1 MHYDRTPEERKKR
14 QVKDRYIQI
23 FRAIAIIA
31 VVMIHTTP
39 AGQWQ
44 VFCKPFINFAVA
56 AFIFLSGYLTKTEND
71 NWLKFYIRRI
81 TRVLVPYIIWTV
93 IYSIPDIQSSGPS
106 ALVKNLLCANA
117 TTTLYYIFV
126 YIQFVLLT
134 PLLGK
139 LAKSPYRHLGW
150 LIAPLSVI
158 LFKYIPVFGGFQL
171 GKHLQLFW
179 NDICLGWFT
188 FYYLGLI
195 LGNKILDRK
204 FNIRNLILMYCASVF
219 LQMAEGYL
227 WFIVD
232 PAGCGSQLKLTSI
245 LSSTIFML
253 IIYCVLRRSNHVPD
267 CRFLCTIG
275 DYSFGIYL
283 VHMMFLKGIEDL
295 EFYSTIP
302 YPITSLIVLFISFI
316 LCYISSAA
324 IGKKAS
330 RWVGIV

>member
-1 MHYDRTPEERKKR
+1 M
-14 QVKDRYIQI
+14 

-56 AFIFLSGYLTKTEND
+56 TFIFLSGYLTKTYND
-71 NWLKFYIRRI
+71 NWLKFYVRRL

-93 IYSIPDIQSSGPS
+93 IYSIPDIRSSGPS

-158 LFKYIPVFGGFQL
+158 LFKYIPVFGDIQL
-171 GKHLQLFW
+171 GKHIELFW
-179 NDICLGWFT
+179 NDACLGWFT

-195 LGNKILDRK
+195 LGNRIIDRR
-204 FNIRNLILMYCASVF
+204 FNIRNLAVLYCASLL

-227 WFIVD
+227 WFTVD

-245 LSSTIFML
+245 LSSSIFML
-253 IIYCVLRRSNHVPD
+253 IIYSVLSSNHGTK
-267 CRFLCTIG
+267 CRLLSTIG

-283 VHMMFLKGIEDL
+283 VHMMILKAL
-295 EFYSTIP
+295 EPMALYSAIP
-302 YPITSLIVLFISFI
+302 YPVTSLIILIISFI
-316 LCYISSAA
+316 FCYICTAVT
-324 IGKKAS
+324 GK
-330 RWVGIV
+330 RVGRCLGLT

>member
-1 MHYDRTPEERKKR
+1 M
-14 QVKDRYIQI
+14 

-56 AFIFLSGYLTKTEND
+56 TFIFLSGYLTKTDND

-93 IYSIPDIQSSGPS
+93 IYSIPDIRSAGPS

-126 YIQFVLLT
+126 YIEFVLLT

-158 LFKYIPVFGGFQL
+158 LFKYIPVFGDIQL
-171 GKHLQLFW
+171 GKHIELFW
-179 NDICLGWFT
+179 NDACLGWFT

-195 LGNKILDRK
+195 LGNRIIDRQ
-204 FNIRNLILMYCASVF
+204 FNIRNLAVLYCAS
-219 LQMAEGYL
+219 LLMQMGEGYL
-227 WFIVD
+227 WFTVD
-232 PAGCGSQLKLTSI
+232 PAGCGSQLKLSSI

-253 IIYCVLRRSNHVPD
+253 IIYCVLSRSSHEPKS
-267 CRFLCTIG
+267 RLLCSIG

-283 VHMMFLKGIEDL
+283 VHMMILKAMEPLD
-295 EFYSTIP
+295 FYSVIP
-302 YPITSLIVLFISFI
+302 YPITSLIVLSVSLIFS
-316 LCYISSAA
+316 YMSSAVL
-324 IGKKAS
+324 GKKAS
-330 RWVGIV
+330 RWAGLV